1 MSEMKEQAMPITMT
15 EAEKDRDALARR
27 MHDAIICELIR
38 EDDDRVVEELFK
50 GMDQRMVLGAIADL
64 TESLIVDVA
73 NAGNDY
79 GCDWARMV
87 NEVHGEMLRWVT
99 GLSEE

>member
-1 MSEMKEQAMPITMT
+1 MPTTMT
-15 EAEKDRDALARR
+15 EDEKDRDALARR

-38 EDDDRVVEELFK
+38 EDDDRAVEELFN

-64 TESLIVDVA
+64 TESLIVDVP

-87 NEVHGEMLRWVT
+87 NEVHGEML
-99 GLSEE
+99 GG

>member
-1 MSEMKEQAMPITMT
+1 MPITMT
-15 EAEKDRDALARR
+15 EAEKNRDTLARR